1 MRLIVTA
8 QQLEQGYILRPM
20 PWGGIHY
27 KLPYKVLRHL
37 GDGNYLVTYS
47 HEVIEDDTSISL

>member
-1 MRLIVTA
+1 
-8 QQLEQGYILRPM
+8 M